1 MTEGRRDRHSQFDIR
16 HSRRASNARLE
27 TGGVSWYVSVMR
39 RTLAVLALLAAGGC
53 SARPTH
59 PFLPPE
65 AMYTS
70 GSTLLAAGG
79 VMAGGTGAYL
89 LDSSFGD
96 RSASQKR
103 WGTGLAA
110 AGGAMT
116 LAAAFEAIAVEDA
129 RARAIARLRA
139 ISDILNGTPRLD
151 APAPPD
157 PPSLPEIPWTFEERS
172 PLDGEPPP

>member
-1 MTEGRRDRHSQFDIR
+1 
-16 HSRRASNARLE
+16 
-27 TGGVSWYVSVMR
+27 MR
-39 RTLAVLALLAAGGC
+39 RMLALLAVAASAGC
-53 SARPTH
+53 SARQSH

-79 VMAGGTGAYL
+79 VMAGSTGAYL

-96 RSASQKR
+96 RSSSQKR

-116 LAAAFEAIAVEDA
+116 LVAALEAIAVEDA

-139 ISDILNGTPRLD
+139 ISDILNGTPQLD
-151 APAPPD
+151 APARPL

-172 PLDGEPPP
+172 PLAGEPPQ